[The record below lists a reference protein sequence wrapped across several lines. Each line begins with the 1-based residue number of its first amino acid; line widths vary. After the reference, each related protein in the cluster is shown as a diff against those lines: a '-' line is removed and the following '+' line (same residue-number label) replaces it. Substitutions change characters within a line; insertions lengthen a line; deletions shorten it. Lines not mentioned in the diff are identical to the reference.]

1 MSNEKRFFFFSPFVT
16 IFSVNKQ
23 IPKAILVDVVPLE
36 TSKIEA
42 YKRLEE
48 LESLV
53 KTYGGIV
60 VIKTIQKRGIPN
72 YKTFIGTGKIDEL
85 IEEGKQKGANIIV
98 INNIVKPRQ
107 LYELGEILRKENMEV
122 WDRVDLILKI
132 FDKHAQSTE
141 AKLQID
147 LARIRH
153 MGPRIFKM
161 GGELMQQEGAR
172 GTRGGPGETNIEI
185 MKRHLSKQEQAI
197 MAKLEHYDTIKEGHR
212 KRRKRQY
219 FKTAAFVGYTNA
231 GKSSLLHALTGKD
244 VYIADELFATL
255 DTKIGNL
262 YIEETHKEVLIS
274 DTIGFIQDIPPFL
287 IQAFKSTLAEAIDAD
302 LLLHVIDIADPM
314 FEQKIVVVE
323 DILIQLGL
331 QDKQKIYVFNK
342 IDLMEKEAKIA
353 RLALKAQEETPPR
366 ILSNS
371 ILPAGKETAEHLGWV
386 DTDQKIEAMKSPKT
400 TMKDLEIKYQQFTP
414 VFVSAYKKKSLDIL
428 IKKISD
434 NLENI

>member
-1 MSNEKRFFFFSPFVT
+1 M
-16 IFSVNKQ
+16 NKQ
-23 IPKAILVDVVPLE
+23 IPKAILVDVIPLE
-36 TSKIEA
+36 ISKVEA

-60 VIKTIQKRGIPN
+60 VIKTIQKRGIPD
-72 YKTFIGTGKIDEL
+72 YKTFIGSGKINEL
-85 IEEGKQKGANIIV
+85 IEEGKAKGANIIIV
-98 INNIVKPRQ
+98 NNIVKPRQ
-107 LYELGEILRKENMEV
+107 LFELGEILRKEKMEV

-172 GTRGGPGETNIEI
+172 GTRGGPGETNTEI
-185 MKRHLSKQEQAI
+185 MKRHLRKQEQAI
-197 MAKLEHYDTIKEGHR
+197 MDKLEHYDLIKEGHR

-255 DTKIGNL
+255 DTKVGHL
-262 YIEETHKEVLIS
+262 YIEETQKEVLLS
-274 DTIGFIQDIPPFL
+274 DTIGFIQELPPFL
-287 IQAFKSTLAEAIDAD
+287 IQAFKSTLAEAIDSD
-302 LLLHVIDIADPM
+302 LLLHVIDVADPLYRK
-314 FEQKIVVVE
+314 KIEVVE
-323 DILIQLGL
+323 DILKQLGL
-331 QDKQKIYVFNK
+331 ENKPKVYVFNK
-342 IDLMEKEAKIA
+342 IDLMEEHM
-353 RLALKAQEETPPR
+353 RLAEIAAKKAEEEIPR
-366 ILSNS
+366 RLSKT
-371 ILPAGKETAEHLGWV
+371 ILPAGKETAELLGWV
-386 DTDQKIEAMKSPKT
+386 DTDKKIEELQNPKAVVS
-400 TMKDLEIKYQQFTP
+400 DLEKEYTFFTP
-414 VFVSAYKKKSLDIL
+414 VFVSAYKKDTLSVLT
-428 IKKISD
+428 KKISD
-434 NLENI
+434 TLERI

>member
-1 MSNEKRFFFFSPFVT
+1 
-16 IFSVNKQ
+16 VNKQ
-23 IPKAILVDVVPLE
+23 ILKAILVDVVPLE

-60 VIKTIQKRGIPN
+60 VIKTVQKRGLPD
-72 YKTFIGTGKIDEL
+72 YKTFVGSGKIDEL
-85 IEEGKQKGANIIV
+85 IEEGKVKGANIII

-107 LYELGEILRKENMEV
+107 LYDLGEILRKENMEV
-122 WDRVDLILKI
+122 WDRIDLILRI
-132 FDKHAQSTE
+132 FDKHAESTE
-141 AKLQID
+141 AKLQIE
-147 LARIRH
+147 LTRIRH

-185 MKRHLSKQEQAI
+185 MKRHLQKQEQAI
-197 MAKLEHYDTIKEGHR
+197 MAKLKHYDVIKEGHR

-219 FKTAAFVGYTNA
+219 FKTAALVGYTNA
-231 GKSSLLHALTGKD
+231 GKSSLLKALTGKD

-262 YIEETHKEVLIS
+262 YIEETQKEVLIS
-274 DTIGFIQDIPPFL
+274 DTIGFIQDLPPFL

-302 LLLHVIDIADPM
+302 VLLHVIDIADPLYKK
-314 FEQKIVVVE
+314 KIEVVE
-323 DILIQLGL
+323 DILTQLEL
-331 QDKQKIYVFNK
+331 QDKPKIYVFNK
-342 IDLMEKEAKIA
+342 LDLMEKEAA
-353 RLALKAQEETPPR
+353 LAELAAKEQEETPPR
-366 ILSNS
+366 VLSNS
-371 ILPAGKETAEHLGWV
+371 ILPAGKETAKLLGWMEEDSKMELRRNPKV
-386 DTDQKIEAMKSPKT
+386 VIE
-400 TMKDLEIKYQQFTP
+400 DLKIKYKKFNP
-414 VFVSAYKKKSLDIL
+414 VFVSAHGKVNLNIL

-434 NLENI
+434 IIHSTAP

>member
-1 MSNEKRFFFFSPFVT
+1 
-16 IFSVNKQ
+16 VNKQ
-23 IPKAILVDVVPLE
+23 TLKAILVDVVPLE

-60 VIKTIQKRGIPN
+60 VIKTIQKRGLPN
-72 YKTFIGTGKIDEL
+72 YKTFIGSGKINEL
-85 IEEGKQKGANIIV
+85 IGEGKEKDANIII

-122 WDRVDLILKI
+122 WDRIDLILNI

-141 AKLQID
+141 AKLQIE

-161 GGELMQQEGAR
+161 GSELMQQEGVR

-185 MKRHLSKQEQAI
+185 MKRHLRQQEQGI
-197 MAKLEHYDTIKEGHR
+197 MDKLKHYDIIKEGHR

-219 FKTAAFVGYTNA
+219 FKTAALVGYTNA
-231 GKSSLLHALTGKD
+231 GKSSLLKALTGKD

-255 DTKIGNL
+255 DTRVGNL
-262 YIEETHKEVLIS
+262 YIEATQKQILIS
-274 DTIGFIQDIPPFL
+274 DTIGFIQDLPPFL
-287 IQAFKSTLAEAIDAD
+287 IQAFKSTLAEAIDSD
-302 LLLHVIDIADPM
+302 LLLHVIDIADPLYKK
-314 FEQKIVVVE
+314 KIEVVE
-323 DILIQLGL
+323 DILIQPEL
-331 QDKQKIYVFNK
+331 QNKPKIYVFNK
-342 IDLMEKEAKIA
+342 VDLMEELQ
-353 RLALKAQEETPPR
+353 RLAEIDAKKANEEQVKPR
-366 ILSNS
+366 ILSKT
-371 ILPAGKETAEHLGWV
+371 ILSAGKETAELLGWLE
-386 DTDQKIEAMKSPKT
+386 TDKQIEDFRNPKVVIS
-400 TMKDLEIKYQQFTP
+400 DLKIKYKEFNP
-414 VFVSAYKKKSLDIL
+414 VFVSSLRKETLENL

-434 NLENI
+434 TLEKI